1 MRRVV
6 FITQTV
12 DPADANL
19 GATVAKIAAVARRV
33 DEVVVLCDH
42 GVDGALPEN
51 CRLRRFGAPTRVQRA
66 YRYITA
72 LNEELS
78 PRPLLV
84 IGHMVPLYTV
94 VAAPFV
100 RPRRIP
106 LMLWYTHW
114 KSHIVVRTA
123 MLFCTDLL
131 SLDVRSFPL
140 RSPKLHGIG
149 HGIDPEQFPCAP
161 PNPSAG
167 RPLRVLSLGR
177 YSAQKKLDELIEG
190 VRLARERGVD
200 ATIELYGTDWAPAE
214 AAHKR
219 ALEQL
224 VREPRY
230 SGFASVGGEIPRT
243 ELPPV
248 YAHADVVASNFISP
262 DKIVLEACATCRPV
276 LASDECFDTLFAGIE
291 PALAFERGSPE
302 TFADRLAA
310 LAALT
315 GEEREAIGREL
326 RERMKTSHSVDSW
339 ADAVLRLAPRSKA

>member
-19 GATVAKIAAVARRV
+19 GATAAKIAAVARRV

-42 GVDGALPEN
+42 GVDGVLPEN
-51 CRLRRFGAPTRVQRA
+51 CRLRRFGARTRVQRA
-66 YRYITA
+66 YRYLTA
-72 LNEELS
+72 LNQELS

-84 IGHMVPLYTV
+84 LGHMVPLYTV

-114 KSHIVVRTA
+114 KSHVVVRTA
-123 MLFCTDLL
+123 MFFCTELL

-149 HGIDPEQFPCAP
+149 HGIDPAEFPCAP
-161 PNPSAG
+161 PNSSEG
-167 RPLRVLSLGR
+167 RPLRVMSFGR
-177 YSAQKKLDELIEG
+177 YSPEKKLDELIEG
-190 VRLARERGVD
+190 VRLARERGVN
-200 ATIELYGTDWAPAE
+200 ATIELYGTDWAPRE

-219 ALEQL
+219 DLERL
-224 VREPRY
+224 AERDAYRDFVTV
-230 SGFASVGGEIPRT
+230 AGEIRRT
-243 ELPPV
+243 ELPPY
-248 YAHADVVASNFISP
+248 YAAADIVASNFISP
-262 DKIVLEACATCRPV
+262 DKIVLEACSSCRPV

-291 PALAFERGSPE
+291 PSLAFERGRPE
-302 TFADRLAA
+302 TFAERLVA
-310 LAALT
+310 LAVLDDR
-315 GEEREAIGREL
+315 GRQAIGRTL
-326 RERMKTSHSVDSW
+326 RERVEAQHSVDTW
-339 ADAVLRLAPRSKA
+339 AEAVLRLAEKP